1 MSTAPRKRAAEDDS
15 AGPTTRSA
23 KAPKT
28 DQSPTKAR
36 SGKGRGRPKVRAPP
50 PALLYTAC
58 TSDPLARQANL
69 GATSF
74 KARALPLHVN
84 LTHTPPVLSDDG
96 AVTLA
101 STDPGFL
108 GTSTLLPSS
117 FATGS
122 YGWKGSKR
130 LTIELQNS
138 DGADEKEKVHVMLT
152 INATVIGSKGAK
164 DDEAEADGEAKED
177 PAEDGADADAEKAVE
192 KEVEEE
198 VAGDEGKD
206 AEGET
211 NVTNGESK
219 PEAMEEVKEGE

>member
-1 MSTAPRKRAAEDDS
+1 MPPRKRAAEDDA

-28 DQSPTKAR
+28 EQSPA
-36 SGKGRGRPKVRAPP
+36 KGRKGKRGGLKVRPTLLFP
-50 PALLYTAC
+50 LSHPA
-58 TSDPLARQANL
+58 DPRRARQANL

-74 KARALPLHVN
+74 KARALPLHLN
-84 LTHTPPVLSDDG
+84 ITHTPPVLSDDG

-108 GTSTLLPSS
+108 GSSTLLPST

-130 LTIELQNS
+130 LTIELQNPE
-138 DGADEKEKVHVMLT
+138 GGEEKEKVHVMLT

-164 DDEAEADGEAKED
+164 GEAEAEGEAKEEV
-177 PAEDGADADAEKAVE
+177 AEEGADAEAEKAVE
-192 KEVEEE
+192 EEAAADEPKEE
-198 VAGDEGKD
+198 AK
-206 AEGET
+206 
-211 NVTNGESK
+211 TNGESK
-219 PEAMEEVKEGE
+219 EEAAEAMEEVKEGE